1 MESKRMKRLF
11 VLLASLLLLGCTSQE
26 AHLIYLPETTPT
38 PVAQVTPTPPP
49 EAVPIVVEPIDGAG
63 FAADLN
69 GIPIIDERTH
79 YYEYY
84 LSVDNLRIYEE
95 NGETL
100 LDAVIT
106 NNYPKTL
113 TGGLSI
119 TFYRDGIKYAYADF
133 YTADGGLTLVAGE
146 NLVYADV
153 LTEVDVQM
161 MDFEIGVTTPFLP
174 EG

>member
-1 MESKRMKRLF
+1 MKRL
-11 VLLASLLLLGCTSQE
+11 LILLLIATCVFGCTSQE
-26 AHLIYLPETTPT
+26 AHLIYLPESTPT
-38 PVAQVTPTPPP
+38 PAPQFTPTPPP
-49 EAVPIVVEPIDGAG
+49 REEPIVVDPIEGTG
-63 FAADLN
+63 FATDLN
-69 GIPIIDERTH
+69 GIPILDERTH
-79 YYEYY
+79 YYDYY
-84 LSVDNLRIYEE
+84 LSIDNLRIYEE

-119 TFYRDGIKYAYADF
+119 TFYQEGIKYAYAEF
-133 YTADGGLTLVAGE
+133 YTADGGLKLVAGE

-161 MDFEIGVTTPFLP
+161 MDFEIDVTAPFLP